1 MGNHD
6 IFFKKILDVEGHA
19 EELVRS
25 SLPSA
30 ILEGLDLSTL
40 KEEKGSFL
48 GEELS
53 EYFSDLL
60 YTCQFKGTLIRIALL
75 FEHKSYVDNDLPFQI
90 HLYTGGFWERCRK
103 QKIERT
109 PIIPIVIY
117 HGERKWQPGL
127 LSDCFKDL
135 PPMIKPFIPDSEYI
149 FVDLSSWQDEDI
161 KNKLFAM
168 VSMKFCMLIFKNV
181 FDPDKLKDN
190 IKEYFEL
197 ASSLFEDEDG
207 LKIIK
212 NVIEYIF
219 KATDLQP
226 EYVAETIGS
235 VSLKGKELAMTTAER
250 LINEG
255 RNEGVYSEK
264 YQTIMRFSELN
275 IKPEDIAH
283 GVGLTPEK
291 VRAVIAAGDKGLD
304 LLIGEDTTKH

>member
-25 SLPSA
+25 SLPPA

-40 KEEKGSFL
+40 EEEKGSFL

-60 YTCQFKGTLIRIALL
+60 YTCQFKGSEIRIALL
-75 FEHKSYVDNDLPFQI
+75 FEHKSYVDHDMLFKI
-90 HLYTGGFWERCRK
+90 LLYMASQWERCRK
-103 QKIERT
+103 QEIEKT

-127 LSDCFKDL
+127 LSDYFKDL
-135 PPMIKPFIPDSEYI
+135 PPMIKPFIPDSEYV

-161 KNKLFAM
+161 KDKLFVM
-168 VSMKFCMLIFKNV
+168 VSMKFCMLIFKNI
-181 FDPDKLKDN
+181 FDPEKLRDN

-212 NVIEYIF
+212 NAIEYIF
-219 KATDLQP
+219 KSTDLQP

-250 LINEG
+250 LMS
-255 RNEGVYSEK
+255 EGVYSEK
-264 YQTIMRFSELN
+264 YQTIMSLREFN
-275 IKPEDIAH
+275 MKPEDIAKATR
-283 GVGLTPEK
+283 LTPEK
-291 VRAVIAAGDKGLD
+291 VKEVLAAGDKGLD
-304 LLIGEDTTKH
+304 LLIGKDATKH

>member
-1 MGNHD
+1 M
-6 IFFKKILDVEGHA
+6 I
-19 EELVRS
+19 RS
-25 SLPSA
+25 SLPPA
-30 ILEGLDLSTL
+30 ILEQLDLSTL
-40 KEEKGSFL
+40 EEEKGSFL

-60 YTCQFKGTLIRIALL
+60 YTCQFKGALIRIALL
-75 FEHKSYVDNDLPFQI
+75 FEHKSYVDHDLPFQI

-117 HGERKWQPGL
+117 HGEREWQPGL

-135 PPMIKPFIPDSEYI
+135 PSMIKPFIPDSEYI
-149 FVDLSSWQDEDI
+149 FVDLSSWKDEEI
-161 KNKLFAM
+161 KDSLFVM

-181 FDPDKLKDN
+181 FHPDTFREN

-212 NVIEYIF
+212 NAIEYIF
-219 KATDLQP
+219 KTTDLQP

-235 VSLKGKELAMTTAER
+235 VSQKGKELAMTTAER
-250 LINEG
+250 LISEGIMMG
-255 RNEGVYSEK
+255 RNEGVELGMYNEK
-264 YQTIMRFSELN
+264 FQTIMNLQKYN
-275 IKPEDIAH
+275 MKPEEIADITN
-283 GVGLTPEK
+283 LTPEK
-291 VRAVIAAGDKGLD
+291 VKEILAAGDKGLD
-304 LLIGEDTTKH
+304 LLIGDNATKH